1 MERPLDR
8 HAFLEQI
15 QAQKVYER
23 PLEEG
28 MYLGFFVP
36 GDRVVLSRIKNITDK
51 RAPVVVTCPVTR
63 LFR

>member
-8 HAFLEQI
+8 HTFLEQI
-15 QAQKVYER
+15 QTQKVYER

-36 GDRVVLSRIKNITDK
+36 GDRVVLSRIESMTSK
-51 RAPVVVTCPVTR
+51 RAPAVVTCPVTR